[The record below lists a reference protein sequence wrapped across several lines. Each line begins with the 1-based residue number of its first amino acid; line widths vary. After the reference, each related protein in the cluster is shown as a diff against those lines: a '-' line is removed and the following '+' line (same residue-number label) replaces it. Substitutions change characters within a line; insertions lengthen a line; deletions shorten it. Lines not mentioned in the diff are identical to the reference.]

1 MSPLEVSTSILLIL
15 KILVITGVLVYA
27 IFAAVLVRQEQLMA
41 HVLEEA
47 FEPVLRILVIV
58 HLVAAMGLLV
68 LSFILL

>member
-1 MSPLEVSTSILLIL
+1 MTPQIVSASILAIL
-15 KILVITGVLVYA
+15 KILVIVGILMYG

-41 HVLEEA
+41 HVLEET

-58 HLVAAMGLLV
+58 HLVAAAGLLV